1 MEGRFCN
8 QWKAGT
14 RAHTHTH
21 THTHHSH
28 SLTRPHALTS
38 KGSTLMYSGQEWS
51 VGQKVLRVSENGSVY
66 LVPIRMVFTDGS
78 NWRTCQ
84 ESQDREDGGITNQHT
99 CTASWPTYKRV

>member
-1 MEGRFCN
+1 
-8 QWKAGT
+8 
-14 RAHTHTH
+14 
-21 THTHHSH
+21 
-28 SLTRPHALTS
+28 
-38 KGSTLMYSGQEWS
+38 MYSGQEWS

-99 CTASWPTYKRV
+99 QPAGLQESLKYQKSTKYLSQLVSPSVIR